1 MVTTAF
7 ILLVLFKTLLCPL
20 FRIQASVF
28 NVKANARTGQ
38 VASLGRYGGASSN
51 VSVVGPPVLAASGL
65 YHGHHTSVS
74 PSTDTIPVSVHH
86 RHHIIVT
93 LRASLRTPHHEHASP
108 RTPDHGRSTEDTTSV
123 SLLELEGHH
132 LHIRW
137 VFPVILIWAE

>member
-1 MVTTAF
+1 M
-7 ILLVLFKTLLCPL
+7 
-20 FRIQASVF
+20 F

-86 RHHIIVT
+86 GHQ
-93 LRASLRTPHHEHASP
+93 LL
-108 RTPDHGRSTEDTTSV
+108 
-123 SLLELEGHH
+123 SLLELHHGHH
-132 LHIRW
+132 TTDTTPRTLHRGHHISVPPGAGGPPPTYMLGLPSHPDLGRLAI
-137 VFPVILIWAE
+137 VLRDSETSFGK